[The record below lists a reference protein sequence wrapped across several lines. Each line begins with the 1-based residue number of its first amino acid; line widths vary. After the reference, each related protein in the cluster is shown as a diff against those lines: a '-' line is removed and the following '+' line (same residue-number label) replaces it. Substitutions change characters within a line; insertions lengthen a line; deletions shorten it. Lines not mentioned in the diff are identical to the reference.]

1 MDLLFIYTVQIM
13 ILSRYRYRDA
23 FFEAF
28 FYLLTKL
35 HLRTYIIILETW
47 LSAN

>member
-1 MDLLFIYTVQIM
+1 M
-13 ILSRYRYRDA
+13 ILKRYRYRDA

-28 FYLLTKL
+28 FYLLTKF

-47 LSAN
+47 LSSNLMINKNGDLK